1 MRNLGFIEFC
11 VDEFCCVKYA
21 QCLALGGAVELFLSR
36 LLGRD
41 KKAGT
46 KHPTHFVFDFFSKI
60 ENKMGNAQKKF
71 SYCDTFC
78 NSSGLCWCLNKTANA
93 MAIRSE

>member
-46 KHPTHFVFDFFSKI
+46 KHPTHFVFDFFFKNRKQNGERPKKI
-60 ENKMGNAQKKF
+60 
-71 SYCDTFC
+71 
-78 NSSGLCWCLNKTANA
+78 
-93 MAIRSE
+93 